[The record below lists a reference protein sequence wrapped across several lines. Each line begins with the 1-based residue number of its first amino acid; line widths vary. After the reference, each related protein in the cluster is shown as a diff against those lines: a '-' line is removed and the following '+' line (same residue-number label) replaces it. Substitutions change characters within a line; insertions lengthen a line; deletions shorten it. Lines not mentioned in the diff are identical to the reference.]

1 MSIGSTPEPRRAATA
16 GPAVPAR
23 SGTRFLLLNSAV
35 AFALA
40 LMTMVTLHEL
50 AHAVTALSLG
60 LNATLH
66 SGSVDVPDYRS
77 DSEHITT
84 ALAGPF
90 FSLISGLLILALP
103 RFGRGFWRLF
113 VMWLGLL
120 SVQEVVGYLMTA
132 PFVTFGDIGAALR
145 LAGAPFWTFIVCFLL
160 GLARMVLLGRAA
172 TRRLLEFTREG
183 IDSTADQLRSLG
195 LFAWLL
201 GVLGGNRPGRR
212 VGLALPR
219 WAFRAGRRRQLR
231 HLSGFCPSLHEGDDP
246 GPRAGLG
253 GWLAGCGDGS
263 RGPVQLLPAFRTGS
277 RHPPLSRSSEACSAA
292 DSSSFSLVGG

>member
-1 MSIGSTPEPRRAATA
+1 MSIGATREPQPASTANPT
-16 GPAVPAR
+16 VPAQ

-66 SGSVDVPDYRS
+66 SGSVYVPNYRS
-77 DSEHITT
+77 DSERITT

-120 SVQEVVGYLMTA
+120 SVQEFVGYLMTA
-132 PFVTFGDIGAALR
+132 PFVTFGDIGQALR
-145 LAGAPFWTFIVCFLL
+145 LAGAPFWTFILSFLL
-160 GLARMVLLGRAA
+160 GLAGMFLLGRAA

-183 IDSTADQLRSLG
+183 TDSISDQLSSLG

-201 GVLGGNRPGRR
+201 GVLAVIVLGAGSDSLSRD
-212 VGLALPR
+212 GL
-219 WAFRAGRRRQLR
+219 F
-231 HLSGFCPSLHEGDDP
+231 E
-246 GPRAGLG
+246 
-253 GWLAGCGDGS
+253 LAGGISSGIFLVFVRLVMKGALV
-263 RGPVQLLPAFRTGS
+263 RGQGLVAGWPVVGMVLVVLFSIFRHFVLG
-277 RHPPLSRSSEACSAA
+277 PGIPL
-292 DSSSFSLVGG
+292 